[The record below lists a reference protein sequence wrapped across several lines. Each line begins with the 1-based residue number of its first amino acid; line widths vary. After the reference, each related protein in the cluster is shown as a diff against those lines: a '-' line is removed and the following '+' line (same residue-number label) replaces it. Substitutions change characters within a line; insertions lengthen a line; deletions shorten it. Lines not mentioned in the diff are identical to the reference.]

1 MNETAAREEKGKNLK
16 GGEDDAFL
24 KLLEES
30 LNPPKEGEIVKGR
43 IVKITPQ
50 EVYVDI
56 GAKSEGVSPRIE
68 FKDPNLQ
75 PGQEVYVY
83 VESIDGRDGRTIV
96 SKHKADFLMA
106 WDKIKA
112 AYQNNET
119 IDAKVLRQVKGGL
132 IVDVF
137 GVDAFLPGSQIDI
150 KKVKSIPSFVG
161 KNIKVKVIK
170 LNRARKNIVVSRRE
184 VIEEELEKSRQ
195 LLMSIKPGDIIEG
208 TVKTITDFGAFVD
221 IGGIDGLIHIS
232 DLSWQKIDHPSKV
245 VSPGQKV
252 KVKVLEV
259 DPENLKLSLSLK
271 HLQPHPWEKVKEKY
285 PIGAKVTGIV
295 RKIVEYGA
303 FVELEPGVEGLVHI
317 TEMRWGKPPNHPSE
331 LVKEGDRVEV
341 VVLNVDV
348 EKQRISLGM
357 KQAVPDPWSLIEE
370 KYPIGSI
377 VKGTVKDFTNFGA
390 YVEIEDG
397 IDGFLH
403 VSNISWT
410 QRFKS
415 PQEALRKGQRL
426 RLKVLSIDRRNRV
439 LDLGLKQMRPN
450 PWDEIARRIP
460 PGTHLKATV
469 TDISERG
476 LTVEIDRGLQGFVP
490 QFQLEKRGDPR
501 NNYNVG
507 DELNLQVLRV
517 EPQKKRVLLSEREYY
532 RTKEKEEMAR
542 YRPEPARIYL
552 GEILK
557 AELEKL
563 EELRKGLLSEE
574 TEEEAEEEVKT
585 EAKAEEEKASDEST
599 KEEEKQQEPGAEEK
613 KEG

>member
-1 MNETAAREEKGKNLK
+1 MSDIGAMEDKEKNMK
-16 GGEDDAFL
+16 GGEEEAFL

-30 LNPPKEGEIVKGR
+30 LNPPKEGEIVKGK
-43 IVKITPQ
+43 IVKVTPQ

-56 GAKSEGVSPRIE
+56 GAKSEGVSPRVE
-68 FKDPNLQ
+68 FKDPNIE

-106 WDKIKA
+106 WDRIKE

-132 IVDVF
+132 IVDIF

-170 LNRARKNIVVSRRE
+170 LNRARKNIVVSRKE
-184 VIEEELEKSRQ
+184 VIEEEMEKNRQ
-195 LLMSIKPGDIIEG
+195 VLLSIKPGDIIEG

-232 DLSWQKIDHPSKV
+232 DLSWYKIDHPSRV
-245 VSPGQKV
+245 VSPGERV

-259 DPENLKLSLSLK
+259 DPENFKLSLSLK
-271 HLQPHPWEKVKEKY
+271 HLTPHPWESVKKKY
-285 PIGAKVTGIV
+285 PIGSKVTGIV
-295 RKIVEYGA
+295 KKVVDYGA
-303 FVELEPGVEGLVHI
+303 FVELEPGIEGLVHI
-317 TEMRWGKPPNHPSE
+317 SEMTWGKLPDKPSDI
-331 LVKEGDRVEV
+331 VSEGDRVEV

-370 KYPIGSI
+370 KYPVGSI
-377 VKGTVKDFTNFGA
+377 VKGVVRDFGNFGA
-390 YVEIEDG
+390 YIEIEDG
-397 IDGFLH
+397 IEGFLH
-403 VSNISWT
+403 VADISWT
-410 QRFKS
+410 QRFTH

-426 RLKVLSIDRRNRV
+426 RLKVLNIDRRNRF
-439 LDLGLKQMRPN
+439 LELGLKQLRRN
-450 PWDEIARRIP
+450 PWDEISRRIP

-469 TDISERG
+469 VGTSEKG
-476 LTVEIDRGLQGFVP
+476 LTIEIDKGLQGFVP
-490 QFQLEKRGDPR
+490 QSHLEKRGDPR
-501 NNYNVG
+501 ENYNIG
-507 DELNLQVLRV
+507 EELNLQVLRV
-517 EPQKKRVLLSEREYY
+517 EPKRKRIILSEREYY
-532 RTKEKEEMAR
+532 RTKEKEELAR
-542 YRPEPARIYL
+542 YRPEPAKINL
-552 GEILK
+552 GEILQ

-563 EELRKGLLSEE
+563 EELRAGESESEE
-574 TEEEAEEEVKT
+574 SEGETQEE
-585 EAKAEEEKASDEST
+585 
-599 KEEEKQQEPGAEEK
+599 
-613 KEG
+613 

>member
-1 MNETAAREEKGKNLK
+1 MSDIGAMEDKEKNMK
-16 GGEDDAFL
+16 GGEEEAFL

-30 LNPPKEGEIVKGR
+30 LNPPKEGEIVKGK
-43 IVKITPQ
+43 IVKVTPQ

-56 GAKSEGVSPRIE
+56 GAKSEGVSPRVE
-68 FKDPNLQ
+68 FKDPNIE

-106 WDKIKA
+106 WDRIKE

-132 IVDVF
+132 IVDIF

-170 LNRARKNIVVSRRE
+170 LNRARKNIVVSRKE
-184 VIEEELEKSRQ
+184 VIEEEMEKNRQ
-195 LLMSIKPGDIIEG
+195 VLLSIKPGDIIEG

-232 DLSWQKIDHPSKV
+232 DLSWYKIDHPSRV
-245 VSPGQKV
+245 VSPGERV

-259 DPENLKLSLSLK
+259 DPENFKLSLSLK
-271 HLQPHPWEKVKEKY
+271 HLTPHPWESVKKKY
-285 PIGAKVTGIV
+285 PIGSKVTGIV
-295 RKIVEYGA
+295 KKVVDYGA
-303 FVELEPGVEGLVHI
+303 FVELEPGIEGLVHI
-317 TEMRWGKPPNHPSE
+317 SEMTWGKLPDKPSDI
-331 LVKEGDRVEV
+331 VSEGDRVEV

-370 KYPIGSI
+370 KYPVGSI
-377 VKGTVKDFTNFGA
+377 VKGVVRDFGNFGA
-390 YVEIEDG
+390 YIEIEDG
-397 IDGFLH
+397 IEGFLH
-403 VSNISWT
+403 VADISWT
-410 QRFKS
+410 QRFTH

-426 RLKVLSIDRRNRV
+426 RLKVLNIDRRNRF
-439 LDLGLKQMRPN
+439 LELGLKQLRRN
-450 PWDEIARRIP
+450 PWDEISRRIP

-469 TDISERG
+469 VGTSEKG
-476 LTVEIDRGLQGFVP
+476 LTIEIDKGLQGFVP
-490 QFQLEKRGDPR
+490 QSHLEKRGDPR
-501 NNYNVG
+501 ENYNIG
-507 DELNLQVLRV
+507 EELNLQVLRV
-517 EPQKKRVLLSEREYY
+517 EPQRKRIILSEREYY
-532 RTKEKEEMAR
+532 RTKEKEELAR
-542 YRPEPARIYL
+542 YRPEPAKINL
-552 GEILK
+552 GEILQ

-563 EELRKGLLSEE
+563 EELRAGESES
-574 TEEEAEEEVKT
+574 EEAEGEAQEE
-585 EAKAEEEKASDEST
+585 
-599 KEEEKQQEPGAEEK
+599 
-613 KEG
+613 

>member
-1 MNETAAREEKGKNLK
+1 MSDIGAMEDKEKNMK
-16 GGEDDAFL
+16 GGEEKAFL

-30 LNPPKEGEIVKGR
+30 LNPPKEGEIVKGK
-43 IVKITPQ
+43 IVKVTPQ

-56 GAKSEGVSPRIE
+56 GAKSEGVSPRVE
-68 FKDPNLQ
+68 FKDPNIE

-106 WDKIKA
+106 WDRIKE

-132 IVDVF
+132 IVDIF

-170 LNRARKNIVVSRRE
+170 LNRARKNIVVSRKE
-184 VIEEELEKSRQ
+184 VIEEEMEKNRQ
-195 LLMSIKPGDIIEG
+195 VLLSIKPGDIIEG

-232 DLSWQKIDHPSKV
+232 DLSWYKIDHPSRV
-245 VSPGQKV
+245 VSPGERV

-259 DPENLKLSLSLK
+259 DPENFKLSLSLK
-271 HLQPHPWEKVKEKY
+271 HLTPHPWESVKKKY
-285 PIGAKVTGIV
+285 PIGSKVTGIV
-295 RKIVEYGA
+295 KKVVDYGA
-303 FVELEPGVEGLVHI
+303 FVELEPGIEGLVHI
-317 TEMRWGKPPNHPSE
+317 SEMTWGKLPDKPSDI
-331 LVKEGDRVEV
+331 VSEGDRVEV

-370 KYPIGSI
+370 KYPVGSI
-377 VKGTVKDFTNFGA
+377 VKGVVRDFGNFGA
-390 YVEIEDG
+390 YIEIEDG
-397 IDGFLH
+397 IEGFLH
-403 VSNISWT
+403 VADISWT
-410 QRFKS
+410 QRFTH

-426 RLKVLSIDRRNRV
+426 RLKVLNIDRRNRF
-439 LDLGLKQMRPN
+439 LELGLKQLRRN
-450 PWDEIARRIP
+450 PWDEISRRIP

-469 TDISERG
+469 VGTSEKG
-476 LTVEIDRGLQGFVP
+476 LTIEIDKGLQGFVP
-490 QFQLEKRGDPR
+490 QSHLEKRGDPR
-501 NNYNVG
+501 ENYNIG
-507 DELNLQVLRV
+507 EELNLQVLRV
-517 EPQKKRVLLSEREYY
+517 EPQRKRIILSEREYY
-532 RTKEKEEMAR
+532 RTKEKEELAR
-542 YRPEPARIYL
+542 YRPEPAKINL
-552 GEILK
+552 GEILQ

-563 EELRKGLLSEE
+563 EELRAGESES
-574 TEEEAEEEVKT
+574 EEAEGEAQEE
-585 EAKAEEEKASDEST
+585 
-599 KEEEKQQEPGAEEK
+599 
-613 KEG
+613 

>member
-1 MNETAAREEKGKNLK
+1 MSDIGAMEDKEKNMK
-16 GGEDDAFL
+16 GGEEEAFL

-30 LNPPKEGEIVKGR
+30 LNPPKEGEIVKGK
-43 IVKITPQ
+43 IVKVTPQ

-56 GAKSEGVSPRIE
+56 GAKSEGVSPRVE
-68 FKDPNLQ
+68 FKDPNIE

-106 WDKIKA
+106 WDRIKE

-132 IVDVF
+132 IVDIF

-170 LNRARKNIVVSRRE
+170 LNRARKNIVVSRKE
-184 VIEEELEKSRQ
+184 VIEEEMEKNRQ
-195 LLMSIKPGDIIEG
+195 VLLSIKPGDIIEG

-232 DLSWQKIDHPSKV
+232 DLSWYKIDHPSRV
-245 VSPGQKV
+245 VSPGERV

-259 DPENLKLSLSLK
+259 DPENFKLSLSLK
-271 HLQPHPWEKVKEKY
+271 HLTPHPWESVKKKY
-285 PIGAKVTGIV
+285 PIGSKVTGIV
-295 RKIVEYGA
+295 KKVVDYGA
-303 FVELEPGVEGLVHI
+303 FVELEPGIEGLVHI
-317 TEMRWGKPPNHPSE
+317 SEMTWGKLPDKPSDI
-331 LVKEGDRVEV
+331 VSEGDRVEV

-370 KYPIGSI
+370 KYPVGSI
-377 VKGTVKDFTNFGA
+377 VKGVVRDFGNFGA
-390 YVEIEDG
+390 YIEIEDG
-397 IDGFLH
+397 IEGFLH
-403 VSNISWT
+403 VADISWT
-410 QRFKS
+410 QRFTH

-426 RLKVLSIDRRNRV
+426 RLKVLNIDRRNRF
-439 LDLGLKQMRPN
+439 LELGLKQLRRN
-450 PWDEIARRIP
+450 PWDEISRRIP

-469 TDISERG
+469 VGTSEKG
-476 LTVEIDRGLQGFVP
+476 LTIEIDKGLQGFVP
-490 QFQLEKRGDPR
+490 QSHLEKRGDPR
-501 NNYNVG
+501 ENYNIG
-507 DELNLQVLRV
+507 EELNLQVLRV
-517 EPQKKRVLLSEREYY
+517 EPQRKRIILSEREYY
-532 RTKEKEEMAR
+532 RTKEKEELAR
-542 YRPEPARIYL
+542 YRPEPAKINL
-552 GEILK
+552 GEILQ

-563 EELRKGLLSEE
+563 EELRAGESESEE
-574 TEEEAEEEVKT
+574 SEGETQEE
-585 EAKAEEEKASDEST
+585 
-599 KEEEKQQEPGAEEK
+599 
-613 KEG
+613 

>member
-1 MNETAAREEKGKNLK
+1 MSDIGAMEDKEKNMK
-16 GGEDDAFL
+16 GGEEEAFL

-30 LNPPKEGEIVKGR
+30 LNPPKEGEIVKGK
-43 IVKITPQ
+43 IVKVTPQ

-56 GAKSEGVSPRIE
+56 GAKSEGVSPRVE
-68 FKDPNLQ
+68 FKDPNIE

-106 WDKIKA
+106 WDRIKE

-132 IVDVF
+132 IVDIF

-170 LNRARKNIVVSRRE
+170 LNRARKNIVVSRKE
-184 VIEEELEKSRQ
+184 VIEEEMEKNRQ
-195 LLMSIKPGDIIEG
+195 VLLSIKPGDIIEG

-232 DLSWQKIDHPSKV
+232 DLSWYKIDHPSRV
-245 VSPGQKV
+245 VSPGERV

-259 DPENLKLSLSLK
+259 DPENFKLSLSLK
-271 HLQPHPWEKVKEKY
+271 HLTPHPWESVKKKY
-285 PIGAKVTGIV
+285 PIGSKVTGIV
-295 RKIVEYGA
+295 KKVVDYGA
-303 FVELEPGVEGLVHI
+303 FVELEPGIEGLVHI
-317 TEMRWGKPPNHPSE
+317 SEMTWGKLPDKPSDI
-331 LVKEGDRVEV
+331 VSEGDRVEV

-370 KYPIGSI
+370 KYPVGSI
-377 VKGTVKDFTNFGA
+377 VKGVVRDFGNFGA
-390 YVEIEDG
+390 YIEIEDG
-397 IDGFLH
+397 IEGFLH
-403 VSNISWT
+403 VADISWT
-410 QRFKS
+410 QRFTH

-426 RLKVLSIDRRNRV
+426 RLKVLNIDRRNRF
-439 LDLGLKQMRPN
+439 LELGLKQLRRN
-450 PWDEIARRIP
+450 PWDEISRRIP

-469 TDISERG
+469 VGTSEKG
-476 LTVEIDRGLQGFVP
+476 LTIEIDKGLQGFVP
-490 QFQLEKRGDPR
+490 QSHLEKRGDPR
-501 NNYNVG
+501 ENYNIG
-507 DELNLQVLRV
+507 EELNLQVLRV
-517 EPQKKRVLLSEREYY
+517 EPQRKRIILSEREYY
-532 RTKEKEEMAR
+532 RTKEKEELAR
-542 YRPEPARIYL
+542 YRPEPAKINL
-552 GEILK
+552 GEILQ

-563 EELRKGLLSEE
+563 EELRTGESES
-574 TEEEAEEEVKT
+574 EEAEGEAQEE
-585 EAKAEEEKASDEST
+585 
-599 KEEEKQQEPGAEEK
+599 
-613 KEG
+613 